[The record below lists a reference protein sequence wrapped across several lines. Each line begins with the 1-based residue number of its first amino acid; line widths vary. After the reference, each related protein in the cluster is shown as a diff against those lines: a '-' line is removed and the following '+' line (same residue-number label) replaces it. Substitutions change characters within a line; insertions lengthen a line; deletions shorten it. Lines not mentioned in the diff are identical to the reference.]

1 MFFDTS
7 AYVLT
12 FTKRIKNIMYK
23 YLLETIKYIKPIQF
37 LFLIIW
43 CFFILRISSPI
54 NWDENFIK
62 FDFSKLFIASK
73 DVLSFIIFFCFLAY
87 LLINTYKTKKISPTS
102 ILIMYPILSLV
113 GYYFSEYKNVF
124 QEGNLLH
131 HFITLISV
139 FLYFSFIQS
148 NKIFDYKFKELLLKI
163 VLVFFITYT
172 LLIIVPDIALKISSY
187 EGMRILQYNNVFTFF
202 GQEISLNQNVNGQ
215 TKFLFVIE
223 VLSFILFK
231 KYFFKNKIISYSF
244 FLIGLLIL
252 ILIYMMQARL
262 NILASFI
269 FIFFLIFTFKK
280 LDLKRKI
287 IYLLII
293 VALPPLCFNFYTDTA
308 SRFRN
313 VGDITPQAYD
323 QAMPSAETQQDRVA
337 LFIQERDSIKN
348 LVFDLLNRFSNET
361 NKHNGITVS
370 EVISGKILT
379 QVTRENKIQ
388 NISPLLLIKMNS
400 ELKTLSKKLKA
411 QVENI
416 NNEIEIYSELND
428 IIFRS
433 YLELKQTAELTKSK
447 LYQMNEGYNIIP
459 SGEFRILV
467 IKVGNQSDAVRDYI
481 FSNCT
486 TLRKIDGLLGGR
498 ICGWELLLKTTTTNS
513 LFFGKGFFADR
524 VYLKPVWKVASNSW
538 VNIFNNAGIF
548 SLLILVS
555 IILFFLIKFFKI
567 KNFQHKNILISL
579 SNYLIFYLI
588 VRSMFEDSMAF
599 VSFDFLLLGSCM
611 ILIKEKESLKK
622 ISF

>member
-1 MFFDTS
+1 
-7 AYVLT
+7 
-12 FTKRIKNIMYK
+12 MYK

-43 CFFILRISSPI
+43 CFFILRILSPI
-54 NWDENFIK
+54 DLDKNFIK
-62 FDFSKLFIASK
+62 LDFSKLFIASK

-187 EGMRILQYNNVFTFF
+187 EDVRYSYNNVFTFF

-293 VALPPLCFNFYTDTA
+293 VALPLFLFNIYTDQVN
-308 SRFRN
+308 RFA
-313 VGDITPQAYD
+313 DIKANMYKT
-323 QAMPSAETQQDRVA
+323 MPSAETEQ
-337 LFIQERDSIKN
+337 DSISTFVENNFLKQEKINTEINNYLVKTKTIIEETLAPTTAEPEKQLTVQVEPKIEKSEEKKIN
-348 LVFDLLNRFSNET
+348 LLDINLELNLLFTEF
-361 NKHNGITVS
+361 KK
-370 EVISGKILT
+370 KILDVNR
-379 QVTRENKIQ
+379 QIKIH
-388 NISPLLLIKMNS
+388 
-400 ELKTLSKKLKA
+400 TG
-411 QVENI
+411 I
-416 NNEIEIYSELND
+416 NNTIY
-428 IIFRS
+428 IK
-433 YLELKQTAELTKSK
+433 YLELIDIEKNLILK
-447 LYQMNEGYNIIP
+447 LNETQSVYNVIP

-467 IKVGNQSDAVRDYI
+467 LKLSNQSDTVRDYI

-486 TLRKIDGLLGGR
+486 TLTKIDTLISGR

>member
-1 MFFDTS
+1 
-7 AYVLT
+7 
-12 FTKRIKNIMYK
+12 MYK

-43 CFFILRISSPI
+43 CFFILRILSPI
-54 NWDENFIK
+54 DLDKNFIK
-62 FDFSKLFIASK
+62 LDFSKLFIASK

-293 VALPPLCFNFYTDTA
+293 VALPLFLFNIYTDQVN
-308 SRFRN
+308 RFA
-313 VGDITPQAYD
+313 DIKANMYKT
-323 QAMPSAETQQDRVA
+323 MPSAETEQ
-337 LFIQERDSIKN
+337 DSIST
-348 LVFDLLNRFSNET
+348 F
-361 NKHNGITVS
+361 
-370 EVISGKILT
+370 
-379 QVTRENKIQ
+379 
-388 NISPLLLIKMNS
+388 
-400 ELKTLSKKLKA
+400 
-411 QVENI
+411 VEN
-416 NNEIEIYSELND
+416 N
-428 IIFRS
+428 F
-433 YLELKQTAELTKSK
+433 LKQE
-447 LYQMNEGYNIIP
+447 
-459 SGEFRILV
+459 
-467 IKVGNQSDAVRDYI
+467 
-481 FSNCT
+481 
-486 TLRKIDGLLGGR
+486 KINTE
-498 ICGWELLLKTTTTNS
+498 IN
-513 LFFGKGFFADR
+513 
-524 VYLKPVWKVASNSW
+524 
-538 VNIFNNAGIF
+538 
-548 SLLILVS
+548 
-555 IILFFLIKFFKI
+555 
-567 KNFQHKNILISL
+567 
-579 SNYLIFYLI
+579 NYLIKTKTIIEETLAPTTAEI
-588 VRSMFEDSMAF
+588 EETLAPTTAEP
-599 VSFDFLLLGSCM
+599 
-611 ILIKEKESLKK
+611 EKQLTVQVEPKIEKSEEKK
-622 ISF
+622 